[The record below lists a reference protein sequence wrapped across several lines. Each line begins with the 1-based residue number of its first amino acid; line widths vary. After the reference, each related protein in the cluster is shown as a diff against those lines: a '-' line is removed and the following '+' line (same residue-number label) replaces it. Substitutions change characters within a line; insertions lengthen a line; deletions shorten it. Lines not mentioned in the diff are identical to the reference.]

1 MNLIFKDK
9 EHEKLFENICSQMNN
24 LDCYHGA
31 VAYLIALDNVLKQHI
46 KDIFD
51 FESDC
56 IKHDALQK
64 AWNTSSSCKSLRLA
78 FNLWNGCY
86 FDEEEPNSTCKG
98 YAVDEIFCNEEYA
111 EYYWVAVK
119 LRFNY

>member
-1 MNLIFKDK
+1 
-9 EHEKLFENICSQMNN
+9 MNN
-24 LDCYHGA
+24 LDCYHRA

-56 IKHDALQK
+56 IKRDAIQK
-64 AWNTSSSCKSLRLA
+64 AWNTSSSYKSLRLA
-78 FNLWNGCY
+78 FNLWNSCY

-98 YAVDEIFCNEEYA
+98 YAEF
-111 EYYWVAVK
+111 YWIAIK
-119 LRFNY
+119 IRFNFD